1 MEGSFFFFEVLKIIV
16 LVTNYLDNFGTNI
29 GFIYILYVLFFY
41 AKIEYKIHRKEVLT
55 VNSNVKAIQDKV
67 TDFNR
72 FGMVLLAVSVFMFI
86 GVLIPSEGK
95 EMQQTSVMMIAT
107 ILFLAASFFS
117 FKKATSYK
125 KQLNELDGE
134 AK

>member
-1 MEGSFFFFEVLKIIV
+1 M
-16 LVTNYLDNFGTNI
+16 
-29 GFIYILYVLFFY
+29 
-41 AKIEYKIHRKEVLT
+41 
-55 VNSNVKAIQDKV
+55 NSNVKAIQDKV